1 MSAHLQQ
8 AAKTNDRQ
16 ALIIALRDEVWRSIN
31 DKKTGGRDIAAL
43 VRRWLE
49 LSTELK
55 DKNRESL
62 ERLRDVII
70 ERIDTSES
78 GRDIAALSKRLIT
91 VVDEIEALPD
101 PNARKNPA
109 QEARERARVNGAA
122 QRKPTT
128 DV

>member
-1 MSAHLQQ
+1 LSAHLQQ

-55 DKNRESL
+55 DKNRDSL

-70 ERIDTSES
+70 ERIDSSES

-109 QEARERARVNGAA
+109 QEARERARINGAA
-122 QRKPTT
+122 
-128 DV
+128 

>member
-1 MSAHLQQ
+1 MSAYLQRV
-8 AAKTNDRQ
+8 AKTNNRE
-16 ALIIALRDEVWRSIN
+16 AIIAALRDEVWRSIN
-31 DKKTGGRDIAAL
+31 DKKTGGRDMAAL

-62 ERLRDVII
+62 EKLRDVLT
-70 ERIDTSES
+70 ERIDCSES

-122 QRKPTT
+122 QRKSEAN
-128 DV
+128 V